1 MIYTDL
7 KYVNP
12 ISSPS
17 ELPEI
22 ATAAEV
28 QQALSLSRRE
38 FRRIMKEGRG
48 PKRIILGTV
57 IRYARKDVLAWI
69 EENTHGGV

>member
-1 MIYTDL
+1 MTYADL

-38 FRRIMKEGRG
+38 FRRIVKGGCG
-48 PKRIILGTV
+48 PKRIVLGNIT
-57 IRYARKDVLAWI
+57 RYARKDVLAWI
-69 EENTHGGV
+69 EENTYVGV